1 MAVAAAIGS
10 QLNHAG
16 AAAMAKPDANLP
28 RRRGAPRKDY
38 EPVLRD
44 VLRLWLEIG
53 GPRRSGL
60 DRAVRGTIT
69 EAYARKVWG
78 CEAKSLRA
86 QINRLR
92 RHTCTIDLLRHAA
105 ADAKHRGAA
114 MPQWAEIELAEL
126 ERNEAERLAEWE
138 RYEAEHPGALTR
150 GLSGLSLL
158 LPRYLIDTKLARTVE
173 HVRRLVTLYRTFDDL
188 IPADTP
194 ASVGNELYQA
204 MRPLVAEMMRVRN
217 SQPEK

>member
-16 AAAMAKPDANLP
+16 AAAMAKPDANPP

-69 EAYARKVWG
+69 EAYALKVWQ
-78 CEAKSLRA
+78 CEVKSLRER
-86 QINRLR
+86 INKLIH
-92 RHTCTIDLLRHAA
+92 HTCTIDLLRLAA
-105 ADAKHRGAA
+105 ADAKERGAA

-126 ERNEAERLAEWE
+126 EHSEADRLAEWE
-138 RYEAEHPGALTR
+138 RHAPAFARVFAGLKLPSLIDPKVVRMAEHMYRL
-150 GLSGLSLL
+150 
-158 LPRYLIDTKLARTVE
+158 RYLFGA
-173 HVRRLVTLYRTFDDL
+173 FDDL

-194 ASVGNELYQA
+194 ASVANELFQA
-204 MRPLVAEMMRVRN
+204 VRPLVAEMMRARN
-217 SQPEK
+217 SQPEI

>member
-1 MAVAAAIGS
+1 MAVAAAIGA

-16 AAAMAKPDANLP
+16 VAAMAKPVANLP

-69 EAYARKVWG
+69 EAYARKVRG
-78 CEAKSLRA
+78 PEVKSLRA
-86 QINRLR
+86 QINKLR

-105 ADAKHRGAA
+105 VDAKERCAA
-114 MPQWAEIELAEL
+114 MPQWAENELAEL
-126 ERNEAERLAEWE
+126 ERCEAEQLAEWE
-138 RYEAEHPGALTR
+138 RYAPAFARALA
-150 GLSGLSLL
+150 GLCYLK
-158 LPRYLIDTKLARTVE
+158 LPPLIDAKLARAAE
-173 HVRRLVTLYRTFDDL
+173 RMYRLRTLFRAFDDL
-188 IPADTP
+188 IPEDMPVSAM
-194 ASVGNELYQA
+194 NELYEA
-204 MRPLVAEMMRVRN
+204 VRPLVAEMMLIRN
-217 SQPEK
+217 ARPKN